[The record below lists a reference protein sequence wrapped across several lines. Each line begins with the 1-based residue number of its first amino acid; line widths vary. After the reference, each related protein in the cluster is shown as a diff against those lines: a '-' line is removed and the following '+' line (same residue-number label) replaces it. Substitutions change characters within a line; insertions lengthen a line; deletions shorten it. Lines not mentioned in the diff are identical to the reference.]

1 MDWAETIAKTAAH
14 LDAKGVPDAQVAAE
28 LLASRLLATGR
39 GFLHSHL
46 SETVSEPRLEAIRRA
61 IRRLVAGE
69 PIQYVLGEWDFR
81 SLKLKCDRR
90 ALVPRPETEE
100 LVTRALAWLKEA
112 KLERPVVVD
121 VGTGTGAIILS
132 IASEYA
138 GDGVFIGTDV
148 SEDALSLAKENA
160 ESLSLSGRVKFVA
173 MDGLDEFDDP
183 EMFDMIVSNPP
194 YIESA
199 VCETLDK
206 RVKDWE
212 PRIALDGGADG
223 LEFYRRYL
231 ADALNLLK
239 TGGMALFEIGDKQGE
254 AVLSLMRDFG
264 FSQAKVEKDF
274 SGKDRYAMARL

>member
-14 LDAKGVPDAQVAAE
+14 LDAKGVPDAHVAAE

-46 SETVSEPRLEAIRRA
+46 SEQVSEPRLDAIRRA

-100 LVTRALAWLKEA
+100 LVPRALAWLKEA
-112 KLERPVVVD
+112 RLERPVVVD

-148 SEDALSLAKENA
+148 SEEALSLARENA
-160 ESLSLSGRVKFVA
+160 DSLSLSGRVKLLA
-173 MDGLDEFDDP
+173 MDGLD
-183 EMFDMIVSNPP
+183 
-194 YIESA
+194 
-199 VCETLDK
+199 
-206 RVKDWE
+206 
-212 PRIALDGGADG
+212 
-223 LEFYRRYL
+223 FYRRYL

-239 TGGMALFEIGDKQGE
+239 TGGAAFFEIGDNQGE

-264 FSQAKVEKDF
+264 FAGAKVEKDF
-274 SGKDRYAMARL
+274 SGRDRYAIATI